1 MIINKVEHPESQFV
15 VACFSHLGAQII
27 AETYLKVSAQLEWRR
42 IQNSYSGA
50 RWEVMTVEEYNQ
62 RVEKLQSSGGVK

>member
-1 MIINKVEHPESQFV
+1 MIIDKVEHDESKFV

-42 IQNSYSGA
+42 VQNNYCGA

-62 RVEKLQSSGGVK
+62 RVAQLKASGGVK